1 MPSFRQRISTFVAAL
16 ILGHV
21 PAWAAADDKVEQ
33 SVKSFTSLY
42 DVVERNFADKIDP
55 AATLYKGAIPG
66 MLRTLD
72 PHSSFLDTKEYAD
85 QRERQRA
92 QYYGVGMSV
101 LDRGDRTQVM
111 WPYEGSPAFRAG
123 IRPGDVITA
132 VNGTPTRG
140 LQSPQIADLLRG
152 PRGTRVEVTVS
163 RRAQS
168 QPLKFA
174 VMRDAISRSCVP
186 QAFWLKPGMAY
197 VGISEFSC
205 ETTSKDFEDKLKQL
219 GEDKIEGLVLDLRGN
234 PGGLVTDGVDVAG
247 HFLRK
252 NDLVVSDHG
261 RVPGEP
267 EFPRQRIGPGVP
279 LPDCVAG
286 ESLVGFGG
294 GNCDR
299 RIAGS
304 RPRLDSGRDYV
315 WKGPGAATVS
325 SQR

>member
-1 MPSFRQRISTFVAAL
+1 V
-16 ILGHV
+16 
-21 PAWAAADDKVEQ
+21 WAAADDKVEQ
-33 SVKSFTSLY
+33 SVKAFTSLY

-111 WPYEGSPAFRAG
+111 WPYDGSPAFRAG

-132 VNGTPTRG
+132 VNSVTTRG
-140 LQSPQIADLLRG
+140 LTNSQIADLLRG

-163 RRAQS
+163 RGAQN

-186 QAFWLKPGMAY
+186 QAFWLKPAIAY
-197 VGISEFSC
+197 VGVSEFSC

-234 PGGLVTDGVDVAG
+234 PGGLVTDGVDCRG
-247 HFLRK
+247 TL
-252 NDLVVSDHG
+252 S
-261 RVPGEP
+261 P
-267 EFPRQRIGPGVP
+267 E
-279 LPDCVAG
+279 
-286 ESLVGFGG
+286 E
-294 GNCDR
+294 
-299 RIAGS
+299 
-304 RPRLDSGRDYV
+304 
-315 WKGPGAATVS
+315 
-325 SQR
+325 